1 MIIEVNN
8 LVKRYKELIALDH
21 FRLEVEEGEILG
33 LLGPNGSGKTTAI
46 NCMLALLT
54 YDKGDIRIFGK
65 QMKADSYDL
74 KQQIGVVPQNVTV
87 FHELS
92 VEDNINYF
100 CGLYV
105 SDKAKRKTLV
115 DEAIRFVSLEEF
127 RKVRPGKLS
136 GGLLRRLNIACGI
149 AHQPKLI
156 FMDEPTVAV
165 DPQSR
170 NAILEGIRRLN
181 AQGATI
187 VYTSHYMEE
196 VEEICSR
203 IIIIDKGKT
212 IAAGSKEELKAGIM
226 MKEKIEVEPGVIA
239 YFDRY
244 DSRPNMGYRFSLEH
258 FEGKKLISKL
268 TANSI
273 KYDSL
278 YKWTVI
284 DYMIRDFEGMREH
297 ISEGSRK
304 DTTLRIIP
312 SDFLIS
318 ATDCETM
325 TSPELAT
332 YIERQKT
339 RGIGNIQTFQIE
351 YHKRFASIM
360 AAFILTSIGASL
372 SSRKIKGGMGLNIGI
387 GLALSFSYIL
397 FTTVTSTF
405 AINGYVSPMVAAWI
419 PNILYTF
426 IAIYLYQRAPR

>member
-74 KQQIGVVPQNVTV
+74 KQQIGVVPQNVAV

-115 DEAIRFVSLEEF
+115 YEALRFVSLEEF
-127 RKVRPGKLS
+127 RKFRPGKLS

-226 MKEKIEVEPGVIA
+226 MKEKIEVEQVKLQEQQVQDIQDIA
-239 YFDRY
+239 
-244 DSRPNMGYRFSLEH
+244 NVFSVQYNANVLQVK
-258 FEGKKLISKL
+258 FTEGKRNL
-268 TANSI
+268 AN
-273 KYDSL
+273 L
-278 YKWTVI
+278 L
-284 DYMIRDFEGMREH
+284 DYFTQENITYGKVYSQQPTLNDVFLEITGKQLRD
-297 ISEGSRK
+297 
-304 DTTLRIIP
+304 
-312 SDFLIS
+312 
-318 ATDCETM
+318 
-325 TSPELAT
+325 
-332 YIERQKT
+332 
-339 RGIGNIQTFQIE
+339 
-351 YHKRFASIM
+351 
-360 AAFILTSIGASL
+360 
-372 SSRKIKGGMGLNIGI
+372 
-387 GLALSFSYIL
+387 
-397 FTTVTSTF
+397 
-405 AINGYVSPMVAAWI
+405 
-419 PNILYTF
+419 
-426 IAIYLYQRAPR
+426 